1 MRWIDRLGG
10 KPDEPVRYSLDEYVQ
25 QLNQFAFNGIGYG
38 FGGQVGIQQSMPGR
52 VTVPAPNNYAGLAT
66 HAYGANA
73 VVFAC
78 MSVRM
83 SLFSSVRFQF
93 QNFRN
98 GKPSDTFGN
107 QSLRLLE
114 EPWIGGTTQDLIIQM
129 AQHTELGG
137 NAYVARIGGE
147 LVVMRPDWVEI
158 VIEERAVRGGRGEVG
173 GGQVGWKKVGYL
185 YTEGGSGSGNDPVG
199 FLADEVA
206 HFAPIPDPLAPY
218 RGMSWLTPVLR
229 EVRNDQAMTTHQ
241 GRFFDNA
248 ATVNMV
254 IKHTIGA
261 DPEGVK
267 KWAELVDSKHAGAAN
282 AYKNL
287 NLYPGADVSVVGSS
301 FKDIEFAALRAGG
314 EVRIAAAA
322 SVPPVIVGLSKG
334 LDSSTY
340 SNYSQARRRLADG
353 TAHPWW
359 QNLAGSLQRIVPPP
373 NSSSRLW
380 YDATDVPFLR
390 EDERDAADI
399 QQVRAATIAS
409 LIASGFTPESAVA
422 AVEANDFI
430 GLLQHTGLTSVQLQK
445 PGADIP
451 APQDN
456 QTGGTDDGDTGDP

>member
-1 MRWIDRLGG
+1 M
-10 KPDEPVRYSLDEYVQ
+10 
-25 QLNQFAFNGIGYG
+25 
-38 FGGQVGIQQSMPGR
+38 
-52 VTVPAPNNYAGLAT
+52 
-66 HAYGANA
+66 
-73 VVFAC
+73 
-78 MSVRM
+78 
-83 SLFSSVRFQF
+83 
-93 QNFRN
+93 
-98 GKPSDTFGN
+98 
-107 QSLRLLE
+107 
-114 EPWIGGTTQDLIIQM
+114 
-129 AQHTELGG
+129 
-137 NAYVARIGGE
+137 
-147 LVVMRPDWVEI
+147 
-158 VIEERAVRGGRGEVG
+158 
-173 GGQVGWKKVGYL
+173 
-185 YTEGGSGSGNDPVG
+185 
-199 FLADEVA
+199 
-206 HFAPIPDPLAPY
+206 
-218 RGMSWLTPVLR
+218 
-229 EVRNDQAMTTHQ
+229 
-241 GRFFDNA
+241 
-248 ATVNMV
+248 
-254 IKHTIGA
+254 
-261 DPEGVK
+261 K

-322 SVPPVIVGLSKG
+322 SVPPVIVGQRG

-409 LIASGFTPESAVA
+409 LIASGFTPVGGRGGRGERLHWVTSA
-422 AVEANDFI
+422 
-430 GLLQHTGLTSVQLQK
+430 HRLTSVQLQK

-456 QTGGTDDGDTGDP
+456 QTGGTDDGDTGDPPTNPAMSRGRRGRRLSRCVKPRSCCGNPPMVMSRMMV